1 MMLVNHRYKQEVL
14 QKHKKHE
21 RRLGLLIGLELV
33 FRLRVRVRVYEASEG
48 PETVLSTF
56 VLPIFFASAK
66 SNLQNGLLQFITCS
80 LR

>member
-33 FRLRVRVRVYEASEG
+33 FRLRVRVRIR
-48 PETVLSTF
+48 L
-56 VLPIFFASAK
+56 
-66 SNLQNGLLQFITCS
+66 GLGCLGLIVNTT
-80 LR
+80 